1 VSSGE
6 KSPTSRP
13 DLYVLARM
21 IETLKERGPMNRTA
35 LATSSGIAYDRM
47 SKYLQWMAEKEFMSI
62 SEDGIVSLTEEGVKV
77 YDELV
82 SWILLHVGKLRFP
95 KLSQS

>member
-1 VSSGE
+1 
-6 KSPTSRP
+6 
-13 DLYVLARM
+13 M

-47 SKYLQWMAEKEFMSI
+47 NKYLQWMMEKEFMSV

-77 YDELV
+77 YEELV
-82 SWILLHVGKLRFP
+82 SWILRHVGRLRFP

>member
-47 SKYLQWMAEKEFMSI
+47 NKYLQWMTTKGFMRI
-62 SEDGIVSLTEEGVKV
+62 SEDGTVSLTEEGLKV

-82 SWILLHVGKLRFP
+82 SWILLHVGRLRFP
-95 KLSQS
+95 KINRL